1 MAERLLKPEIWTSVV
16 FWIFL
21 AFIGI
26 FVHFLAEHVAVLPFH
41 AIAEI
46 LTVSLALGIFL
57 VLWYSKSWNE
67 RLEYYLIAVS
77 FLGVAILGLFHAA
90 LSHPEVVACLSP
102 DASEK
107 AFLFLWGESCVAA
120 GGLLVGSLVSV
131 SERGGK
137 GLRYILL
144 FLVLGATATIAGII
158 LKYPFVPGD
167 GPAPIRTNLETAA
180 LVLAGGAAAFCL
192 LKYIRLRHPTHLV
205 MTQVSGAILV
215 GGVVFSLGWRSG
227 EAFLIINH
235 LYKLAA
241 FCLLFHA
248 LFVAAVKE
256 PFERLSQVQE
266 NLRWVN
272 ANLENLVAL
281 RTADLRVVNEQL
293 RKAATTDFLT
303 GALNRRQFLQKIQEI
318 WLQAK
323 ISRQPFAVLMLD
335 IDGFKKINDTLGHQV
350 GDQCLQQVVALART
364 NLRQND
370 VIGRY
375 GGDEF
380 AVVLPQSDIHEAAKV
395 ARRLLSAVQNYANPR
410 FTISVGIAAFP
421 RDGEDVERIL
431 SVVDHALYEAKHLGR
446 NQYFF
451 FEEAKSENQSAAPG
465 EALEQMRQ

>member
-1 MAERLLKPEIWTSVV
+1 MAERLLKPEIWTSIL

-26 FVHFLAEHVAVLPFH
+26 FVHFIAEHVAVLPFH

-46 LTVSLALGIFL
+46 LTVSLALCIFL

-67 RLEYYLIAVS
+67 RLEYYLLALF
-77 FLGVAILGLFHAA
+77 FLGVAILGLFHAV
-90 LSHPEVVACLSP
+90 LSHPEVAACLSP
-102 DASEK
+102 GASQK
-107 AFLFLWGESCVAA
+107 VSLFLWGESCLAA
-120 GGLLVGSLVSV
+120 GGLFVGSLAPV

-144 FLVLGATATIAGII
+144 FLVLGATATLAGII
-158 LKYPFVPGD
+158 LRYPVVPVN
-167 GPAPIRTNLETAA
+167 GPAPARTNLETAA
-180 LVLAGGAAAFCL
+180 LVLAGGAAVFYL
-192 LKYIRLRHPTHLV
+192 LKYIRLRHPAYLV
-205 MTQVSGAILV
+205 ITQVSGAILV
-215 GGVVFSLGWRSG
+215 GGTVFCLGWHAG
-227 EAFLIINH
+227 ETFVLINH

-241 FCLLFHA
+241 FCLLFHT

-256 PFERLSQVQE
+256 PFERLSRVQE

-272 ANLENLVAL
+272 ENLENLVAL

-303 GALNRRQFLQKIQEI
+303 GALNRRQFLQKMQEI

-350 GDQCLQQVVALART
+350 GDQCLQQVVALARM

-370 VIGRY
+370 IIGRY

-380 AVVLPQSDIHEAAKV
+380 AVVLPQTDVHEAAKV
-395 ARRLLSAVQNYANPR
+395 ARRLLDAVENYANPR

-451 FEEAKSENQSAAPG
+451 FEQAKSENQSAVPG
-465 EALEQMRQ
+465 ETLEQMRS

>member
-1 MAERLLKPEIWTSVV
+1 MTEKLLKPEILGFII

-21 AFIGI
+21 ALIGI
-26 FVHFLAEHVAVLPFH
+26 FVHFAAEQAVVLPFH
-41 AIAEI
+41 AIAEV

-77 FLGVAILGLFHAA
+77 FLGVTILGLFHAA
-90 LSHPEVVACLSP
+90 LSYPEVAACLSP
-102 DASEK
+102 GASRK
-107 AFLFLWGESCVAA
+107 ASLFLWGESCLAV
-120 GGLLVGSLVSV
+120 GGLFVGSLVSV

-137 GLRYILL
+137 GLRYTLL

-158 LKYPFVPGD
+158 LRYPFVPGD
-167 GPAPIRTNLETAA
+167 GPAPAGTNLETAA
-180 LVLAGGAAAFCL
+180 LVLAGGAAVFYL
-192 LKYIRLRHPTHLV
+192 LKYIRLRHPAYLV
-205 MTQVSGAILV
+205 ITQVSGAIPV
-215 GGVVFSLGWRSG
+215 GGVVFSLGWHAG
-227 EAFLIINH
+227 ETFLIINH
-235 LYKLAA
+235 LYKLVA

-248 LFVAAVKE
+248 VFVVAVKE

-272 ANLENLVAL
+272 ENLENLVAL

-350 GDQCLQQVVALART
+350 GDQCLQQVVALARM

-395 ARRLLSAVQNYANPR
+395 ARRLLSAVENYANPR
-410 FTISVGIAAFP
+410 FTISVGIAAFSQ
-421 RDGEDVERIL
+421 DGEDVERI
-431 SVVDHALYEAKHLGR
+431 
-446 NQYFF
+446 
-451 FEEAKSENQSAAPG
+451 
-465 EALEQMRQ
+465 